1 MVVLALSLTACAED
15 VAGEGGPEAITVLQ
29 QEDEDALAEW
39 TAESEE
45 YRDHVHA
52 PAEDLAISVA
62 LPEFTGAEAFT
73 TALTDRVDEEVQDF
87 RSGTRDPVSLDVT
100 WELVAA
106 ADGVLGVRLV
116 RTEED
121 MHGLRQAY
129 ATYWYDAAAGRFA
142 YATELLAGQEELD
155 ELNELARQ
163 ALADDEEVA
172 TESLHPVSRTYE
184 SLGFNGDGDLVV
196 EFDPG
201 HLSPVVEGHVPSA
214 EYGRKVVVVEHATAA
229 PLLSDLGERAR
240 DASLVD
246 EPDLIL
252 PPAEGDDMHR
262 SPPGVFVPH
271 VPDVD
276 CHDGRTRCVAL
287 TFDDGPV
294 EATEHLLDI
303 LAEAKVTASFFL
315 NGDPVLT
322 RPATLRRTYAEGHEV
337 ASHGDL
343 HDPMNQM
350 TVEELPPQVA
360 AVSAMIR
367 RQTGHTVELFRPP
380 FGATDEDVLTA
391 IAAQDLVETMW
402 TVDSQ
407 DWEDLE
413 RDEIVENVVGR
424 VEPGSVVLMHD
435 PRAPTIAAVPEIIER
450 LRELDYEF
458 VTATQAIGHPDPGY
472 SFPEDWDGDR

>member
-1 MVVLALSLTACAED
+1 MVVLALSLVACAED
-15 VAGEGGPEAITVLQ
+15 VASEGDPEAITVLQ
-29 QEDEDALAEW
+29 REAGGGLTEWMARAED
-39 TAESEE
+39 
-45 YRDHVHA
+45 YRDHV
-52 PAEDLAISVA
+52 PEEDVVIRVA
-62 LPEFTGAEAFT
+62 LPEFTDAEPFT
-73 TALTDRVDEEVQDF
+73 RALADRVEEEVQDF
-87 RSGTRDPVSLDVT
+87 RSGTRGPVSLGVE

-106 ADGVLGVRLV
+106 GGVLGVRLV

-121 MHGLRQAY
+121 MHGLREAY
-129 ATYWYDAAAGRFA
+129 ATYWYDSTTGGFA
-142 YATELLAGQEELD
+142 YSTELLAGQEELD
-155 ELNELARQ
+155 ELNQIARQ
-163 ALADDEEVA
+163 VLADDEEVS
-172 TESLHPVSRTYE
+172 TESLHPVLRTYD
-184 SLGFNGDGDLVV
+184 SLGFNDDGDLVV

-201 HLSPVVEGHVPSA
+201 HLSPVVEGHVPST

-246 EPDLIL
+246 EPDLT
-252 PPAEGDDMHR
+252 PSPAEGDDVHGG

-276 CHDGRTRCVAL
+276 CYDGRTRCVAL

-294 EATEHLLDI
+294 EATDHLLDI
-303 LAEAKVTASFFL
+303 LAEAEVTASFFL

-322 RPATLRRTYAEGHEV
+322 RPGTLRRAYAEGHEV

-343 HDPMNQM
+343 HDPMDQM
-350 TVEELPPQVA
+350 TAQELPPQVA

-391 IAAQDLVETMW
+391 IADQEMVETMW

-407 DWEDLE
+407 DWRDLE

-435 PRAPTIAAVPEIIER
+435 PQAPTIAAVPEIIER
-450 LRELDYEF
+450 LREMDYEF

-472 SFPEDWDGDR
+472 SFPQDWDGDR